1 MKIFS
6 NIPVMNLVTALIVL
20 SAGILAMTCSAAA
33 QTHGYAG
40 GALGAVLARDSSVSD
55 TGGTEAVMSYDT
67 GFVFSLAAGARF
79 DWGGRLEGEM
89 AWRRLPG
96 VRLYPYSGSPGATSY
111 YADTTLWGVN
121 GMVNYWQELF
131 PRAAVTPYVGGGMG
145 VAWVTVSDAAFN
157 ATSGN
162 DSTGFAWQA
171 GGGLLFKVG
180 SQFALDLGYRYF
192 GIAGLEFGQQ
202 QRFGTSLGSHTLTLG
217 IMSSFR

>member
-1 MKIFS
+1 MKIFR
-6 NIPVMNLVTALIVL
+6 NIPVTNMVTALIVL
-20 SAGILAMTCSAAA
+20 SAGILAMTSSATA

-40 GALGAVLARDSSVSD
+40 SALGAVLARDSSASD

-67 GFVFSLAAGARF
+67 GFVFSLAAGAWF

-89 AWRRLPG
+89 AWRRLPA
-96 VRLYPYSGSPGATSY
+96 VRLYPCSGMTSY

-171 GGGLLFKVG
+171 GGGFLFKAG
-180 SQFALDLGYRYF
+180 SRFALDLGYRYF
-192 GIAGLEFGQQ
+192 GITGLEFGQ

-217 IMSSFR
+217 IMSNFR